1 MILSVLSTACC
12 QSLVTGVKFDVSVDE
27 YKPKINLR
35 KSIILAAIAIILM
48 ALAGWLL
55 ARENFYQM
63 LEAVRSANH
72 LLIAAA
78 IAIYYLSVVVWAAR
92 WQTALSAI
100 NCKTR
105 FGARYLILCA
115 TIFLNNITP
124 FARVGG
130 DPFGRVYMLNKLEN
144 TSYSAG
150 MASSIGEHLLAPVV
164 MVSFL
169 MAGLFLRFGQ
179 GSLLLGSIII
189 AAWVLLSLGIIFGPR
204 FFLKKKVAVRGIS
217 KFVSRVLGWFGKH
230 KNTEEIM
237 EELENFYSHT
247 YATIDKGKTV
257 LWIGLW
263 SLLTG
268 LLDIFRL
275 YTIFLAL
282 GYYPDFSMLLIAY
295 TLQPVV
301 GLIPFLPGGLVLI
314 EGSLI
319 SLFTL
324 FGVPLNL
331 AMAATA
337 IERGISFVLST
348 VVGAGVF
355 SYLGVRIAMK
365 PEVQN

>member
-1 MILSVLSTACC
+1 
-12 QSLVTGVKFDVSVDE
+12 VDE

-35 KSIILAAIAIILM
+35 KSILLAALAIILM

-63 LEAVRSANH
+63 LEAVKSANP
-72 LLIAAA
+72 LLIASAV
-78 IAIYYLSVVVWAAR
+78 AIYFLSVVVWAAR

-100 NCKTR
+100 NCKTG
-105 FGARYLILCA
+105 FGTRYLILCA

-130 DPFGRVYMLNKLEN
+130 DPFGRVYMLNKLQN

-150 MASSIGEHLLAPVV
+150 MASSLGEHLLAPVV

-169 MAGLFLRFGQ
+169 MAGLFLRFGK
-179 GSLLLGSIII
+179 GSLLLSVIII
-189 AAWVLLSLGIIFGPR
+189 AAWVLISLGIIFGPR
-204 FFLKKKVAVRGIS
+204 FFFKKKIAVRGIS
-217 KFVSRVLGWFGKH
+217 KFVSRVLSWFGKQ
-230 KNTEEIM
+230 KNTQEIM

-282 GYYPDFSMLLIAY
+282 GYYPEFSMLLIAY
-295 TLQPVV
+295 TLQPIV
-301 GLIPFLPGGLVLI
+301 GLIPFLPGGLILI

-324 FGVPLNL
+324 FDVPLNL

-348 VVGAGVF
+348 IVGAGIF
-355 SYLGVRIAMK
+355 SYLGVRIAIK

>member
-1 MILSVLSTACC
+1 
-12 QSLVTGVKFDVSVDE
+12 
-27 YKPKINLR
+27 
-35 KSIILAAIAIILM
+35 
-48 ALAGWLL
+48 
-55 ARENFYQM
+55 
-63 LEAVRSANH
+63 
-72 LLIAAA
+72 LI
-78 IAIYYLSVVVWAAR
+78 
-92 WQTALSAI
+92 
-100 NCKTR
+100 
-105 FGARYLILCA
+105 
-115 TIFLNNITP
+115 
-124 FARVGG
+124 
-130 DPFGRVYMLNKLEN
+130 
-144 TSYSAG
+144 
-150 MASSIGEHLLAPVV
+150 
-164 MVSFL
+164 
-169 MAGLFLRFGQ
+169 
-179 GSLLLGSIII
+179 
-189 AAWVLLSLGIIFGPR
+189 LLSLGIIFGPR
-204 FFLKKKVAVRGIS
+204 LFLRKKVAVRGIS

-230 KNTEEIM
+230 KNTQEIM
-237 EELENFYSHT
+237 EELENFYSRT

-282 GYYPDFSMLLIAY
+282 GYYPEFSMLLIAY
-295 TLQPVV
+295 TLQPIV

-319 SLFTL
+319 SLFSL

>member
-1 MILSVLSTACC
+1 
-12 QSLVTGVKFDVSVDE
+12 VDE

-35 KSIILAAIAIILM
+35 KSILLAALAIILM

-63 LEAVRSANH
+63 LEAVRSANY
-72 LLIAAA
+72 LLIASAV
-78 IAIYYLSVVVWAAR
+78 AIYFLSVAVWAAR
-92 WQTALSAI
+92 WQTTLSAI
-100 NCKTR
+100 NCKTG

-150 MASSIGEHLLAPVV
+150 MASSVGEHLLAPVV
-164 MVSFL
+164 MVTFL
-169 MAGLFLRFGQ
+169 MAGLFLQFGK
-179 GSLLLGSIII
+179 GSLLLSSIIV
-189 AAWVLLSLGIIFGPR
+189 AVWVLASLGIIFGPR
-204 FFLKKKVAVRGIS
+204 VFFKKKIALRGIS
-217 KFVSRVLGWFGKH
+217 SIISRVLGWVNKK
-230 KNTEEIM
+230 KNTQEVM
-237 EELENFYSHT
+237 EGIETFYSST

-257 LWIGLW
+257 LLIGLW
-263 SLLTG
+263 SLLSG
-268 LLDIFRL
+268 LLDILRL

-282 GYYPDFSMLLIAY
+282 GYHPEFSMILIAY
-295 TLQPVV
+295 PLQPIV

-319 SLFTL
+319 SLFSL

-337 IERGISFVLST
+337 IERGITFVLST
-348 VVGAGVF
+348 IVGAGVF

-365 PEVQN
+365 SEVQN

>member
-1 MILSVLSTACC
+1 
-12 QSLVTGVKFDVSVDE
+12 VDE

-35 KSIILAAIAIILM
+35 KSIILAALAIILM

-63 LEAVRSANH
+63 LEAVGSANH
-72 LLIAAA
+72 LLIASA
-78 IAIYYLSVVVWAAR
+78 IAIYFISVAVWAAR
-92 WQTALSAI
+92 WQTALSSI
-100 NCKTR
+100 NCKTG

-164 MVSFL
+164 MVTFL
-169 MAGLFLRFGQ
+169 MAGLFLRFGK
-179 GSLLLGSIII
+179 GSLLLSVLIIV
-189 AAWVLLSLGIIFGPR
+189 AWVLVSLGIIFGPR
-204 FFLKKKVAVRGIS
+204 LFFKKKIAVKGIS
-217 KFVSRVLGWFGKH
+217 RIASRVLGWFGKN
-230 KNTEEIM
+230 KSSQEIM
-237 EELENFYSHT
+237 EGMETFYSST

-282 GYYPDFSMLLIAY
+282 GYHPEFSMLLIAY
-295 TLQPVV
+295 PLQPIV

-324 FGVPLNL
+324 FNVPLNL
-331 AMAATA
+331 AMAATG
-337 IERGISFVLST
+337 IERGITFVLST
-348 VVGAGVF
+348 IVGAGVF
-355 SYLGVRIAMK
+355 SYLGVRIAIK

>member
-1 MILSVLSTACC
+1 M
-12 QSLVTGVKFDVSVDE
+12 DE

-35 KSIILAAIAIILM
+35 KSILLAALAIILM

-72 LLIAAA
+72 LLIASA
-78 IAIYYLSVVVWAAR
+78 IAIYFLSVAVWAAR

-100 NCKTR
+100 NCRTG
-105 FGARYLILCA
+105 FGTRYLILCA

-130 DPFGRVYMLNKLEN
+130 DPFGRVYMLNKLEK

-164 MVSFL
+164 MVTFL
-169 MAGLFLRFGQ
+169 MAGLFLRFGI
-179 GSLLLGSIII
+179 GSLLLSSIII
-189 AAWVLLSLGIIFGPR
+189 AAWVLISLGIIFGPR
-204 FFLKKKVAVRGIS
+204 LFFKKKIAVRGIS
-217 KFVSRVLGWFGKH
+217 SIVNRVLGWFGKS
-230 KNTEEIM
+230 KNTQEIM
-237 EELENFYSHT
+237 EGIETLYSST

-257 LWIGLW
+257 LLIGLW

-282 GYYPDFSMLLIAY
+282 GYYPEFSMLLIAY
-295 TLQPVV
+295 TLQPIV

-319 SLFTL
+319 SLFSL

-348 VVGAGVF
+348 IVGAGVF
-355 SYLGVRIAMK
+355 SYLGVRIAIK

>member
-1 MILSVLSTACC
+1 
-12 QSLVTGVKFDVSVDE
+12 
-27 YKPKINLR
+27 
-35 KSIILAAIAIILM
+35 
-48 ALAGWLL
+48 
-55 ARENFYQM
+55 M
-63 LEAVRSANH
+63 LEAVKSANP
-72 LLIAAA
+72 LLIASAV
-78 IAIYYLSVVVWAAR
+78 AIYFLSVVVWAAR

-100 NCKTR
+100 NCKTG
-105 FGARYLILCA
+105 FGTRYLILCA

-130 DPFGRVYMLNKLEN
+130 DPFGRVYMLNKLQN

-150 MASSIGEHLLAPVV
+150 MASSLGEHLLAPVV

-169 MAGLFLRFGQ
+169 MAGLFLRFGK
-179 GSLLLGSIII
+179 GSLLLSVIII
-189 AAWVLLSLGIIFGPR
+189 AAWVLISLGIIFGPR
-204 FFLKKKVAVRGIS
+204 LFFKKKIAVRGIS
-217 KFVSRVLGWFGKH
+217 KFVSRVLSWFGKQ
-230 KNTEEIM
+230 KNTQEIM

-282 GYYPDFSMLLIAY
+282 GYYPEFSMLLIAY
-295 TLQPVV
+295 TLQPIV
-301 GLIPFLPGGLVLI
+301 GLIPFLPGGLILI

-324 FGVPLNL
+324 FDVPLNL

-348 VVGAGVF
+348 IVGAGIF
-355 SYLGVRIAMK
+355 SYLGVRIAIK

>member
-1 MILSVLSTACC
+1 
-12 QSLVTGVKFDVSVDE
+12 VDE

-35 KSIILAAIAIILM
+35 KSILLAALAIILM

-63 LEAVRSANH
+63 LEAVKSANP
-72 LLIAAA
+72 LLIASAV
-78 IAIYYLSVVVWAAR
+78 AIYFLSVVVWAAR

-100 NCKTR
+100 NCKTG
-105 FGARYLILCA
+105 FGTRYLILCA

-130 DPFGRVYMLNKLEN
+130 DPFGRVYMLNKLQN

-150 MASSIGEHLLAPVV
+150 MASSLGEHLLAPVV

-169 MAGLFLRFGQ
+169 MAGLFLRFGK
-179 GSLLLGSIII
+179 GSLLLSVIII
-189 AAWVLLSLGIIFGPR
+189 AAWVLISLGIIFGPR
-204 FFLKKKVAVRGIS
+204 LFFKKKIAVRGIS
-217 KFVSRVLGWFGKH
+217 KFVSRVLSWFGKQ
-230 KNTEEIM
+230 KNTQEIM

-282 GYYPDFSMLLIAY
+282 GYYPEFSMLLIAY
-295 TLQPVV
+295 TLQPIV
-301 GLIPFLPGGLVLI
+301 GLIPFLPGGLILI

-324 FGVPLNL
+324 FDVPLNL

-348 VVGAGVF
+348 IVGAGIF
-355 SYLGVRIAMK
+355 SYLGVRIAIK

>member
-1 MILSVLSTACC
+1 
-12 QSLVTGVKFDVSVDE
+12 VDE

-35 KSIILAAIAIILM
+35 KSIILAALAIVLM

-63 LEAVRSANH
+63 LEAFRSANH
-72 LLIAAA
+72 LLIASA

-92 WQTALSAI
+92 WQTALSSI

-105 FGARYLILCA
+105 FSARYLILCA
-115 TIFLNNITP
+115 AIFLNNITP

-164 MVSFL
+164 MVTFL
-169 MAGLFLRFGQ
+169 MAGLFLRFGK
-179 GSLLLGSIII
+179 GSLLLGAIII

-217 KFVSRVLGWFGKH
+217 NLISRVLGWFGKH
-230 KNTEEIM
+230 KNSQEIM
-237 EELENFYSHT
+237 ERLETFYSST

-282 GYYPDFSMLLIAY
+282 GYYPEFSMLLIAY
-295 TLQPVV
+295 PLQPIV

-319 SLFTL
+319 SLFAL

>member
-1 MILSVLSTACC
+1 M
-12 QSLVTGVKFDVSVDE
+12 DE

-35 KSIILAAIAIILM
+35 KSIILAALAIILM

-63 LEAVRSANH
+63 LEAVGSANH
-72 LLIAAA
+72 LLIASA
-78 IAIYYLSVVVWAAR
+78 IAIYFISVAVWAAR
-92 WQTALSAI
+92 WQTALSSI
-100 NCKTR
+100 NCKTG

-164 MVSFL
+164 MVTFL
-169 MAGLFLRFGQ
+169 MAGLFLRFGK
-179 GSLLLGSIII
+179 GSLLLSVLIIV
-189 AAWVLLSLGIIFGPR
+189 AWVLVSLGIIFGPR
-204 FFLKKKVAVRGIS
+204 LFFKKKIAVKGIS
-217 KFVSRVLGWFGKH
+217 RIVSRVLGWFGKN
-230 KNTEEIM
+230 KSSQEIM
-237 EELENFYSHT
+237 EGIETLYSST
-247 YATIDKGKTV
+247 YTTIDKGKTV

-282 GYYPDFSMLLIAY
+282 GYHPEFSMLLIAY
-295 TLQPVV
+295 TLQPIV

-324 FGVPLNL
+324 FNVPLNL
-331 AMAATA
+331 AMAATG
-337 IERGISFVLST
+337 IERGITFVLST
-348 VVGAGVF
+348 IVGAGVF